1 MYETRWPRPGPA
13 LLAVGTVF
21 GLIVGGILGISF
33 PASSSDQPE
42 ATTTLTAPQ
51 TTAPVP
57 ANFYTVVL
65 ASPSSIQDARARVVQ
80 LRSQGITH
88 AVVLAKTEYPA
99 LGRPYAVC
107 AGTYPTRGQ
116 AGQALQELNAQH
128 PGLSP
133 PPYVR
138 QMRRAT

>member
-65 ASPSSIQDARARVVQ
+65 ASPSSIQDARARAAQ
-80 LRSQGITH
+80 LQSQGV
-88 AVVLAKTEYPA
+88 AARVLARTEYPS
-99 LGRPYAVC
+99 LNTPYAVC
-107 AGTYPTRGQ
+107 TGTYPSYDR
-116 AGQALQELNAQH
+116 AKRAADELKATH
-128 PGLSP
+128 PGLSAYP
-133 PPYVR
+133 KLV
-138 QMRRAT
+138 RRAA